1 MYEGANLG
9 NIRQGI
15 GRDEAANQ
23 GSIVTIPTGDSV
35 FFEELLRGY
44 EADVMR
50 VALNVTGS
58 LEAAQG
64 IYCRVFRD
72 AYVSIHELQQT
83 QAVFVWIYRI
93 LVRHCLEFCRRDR
106 QAQSLRDYG
115 SDFAN
120 RLRRA
125 ILELTPT
132 EQIIFELKQ
141 HQGLKIETLAE
152 IFNAS
157 PDFIIHH
164 LENAIF
170 RVRKQ
175 SKRMHGA
182 PAAA

>member
-1 MYEGANLG
+1 MYQSANLG
-9 NIRQGI
+9 NVGHGI

-23 GSIVTIPTGDSV
+23 GSIVTIPSGDSV

-64 IYCRVFRD
+64 IYCQVFRD
-72 AYVSIHELQQT
+72 AYVSIHDLRQT
-83 QAVFVWIYRI
+83 STVFVSIYRI
-93 LVRHCLEFCRRDR
+93 LVRHCLEFCRRHR
-106 QAQSLRDYG
+106 QTRSIRDYG

-120 RLRRA
+120 RLHRA

-164 LENAIF
+164 LENAIA
-170 RVRKQ
+170 RVRQQ
-175 SKRMHGA
+175 SKKMHSA
-182 PAAA
+182 VTS